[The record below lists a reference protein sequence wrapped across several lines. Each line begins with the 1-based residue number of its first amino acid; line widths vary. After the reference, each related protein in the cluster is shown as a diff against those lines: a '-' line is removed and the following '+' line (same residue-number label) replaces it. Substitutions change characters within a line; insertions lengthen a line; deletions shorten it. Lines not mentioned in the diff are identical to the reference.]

1 VIAFAEQSTQL
12 KRQFFELL
20 DKDLEFRYTVAG
32 YLGLSEILRRLE
44 EHDKRFEEILA
55 EIRALRE
62 DQHKLWENQN
72 KLWEEVRA
80 LREGQNRLWEEVRSL
95 REGQNKLWEE
105 VRALREDQHKL
116 WENQN
121 KLWEEVRALREDQ
134 YKLWEEVRAL
144 REGQDKL
151 WENTNRLWEEV
162 RALREDQRRL
172 WEGQERLWREL
183 RDVNVRLG
191 RVERTLEKLTLD
203 VEEEARI
210 VVEHRLRERGYE
222 VEVSSLVLPEVEVNL
237 YGVSRDLCIVGEAK
251 VRASSNVIDE
261 LNEKVQVLK
270 RLYPD
275 KLRPRLL
282 MVVYASTA
290 LPDLIERAEREGV
303 WVLKATGDVVRPRL

>member
-1 VIAFAEQSTQL
+1 MIDFAERSTQL

-55 EIRALRE
+55 EIKALRE
-62 DQHKLWENQN
+62 DQY

-95 REGQNKLWEE
+95 REGQNKLWEG
-105 VRALREDQHKL
+105 QNKL
-116 WENQN
+116 WESVN
-121 KLWEEVRALREDQ
+121 KLWEEV
-134 YKLWEEVRAL
+134 K
-144 REGQDKL
+144 
-151 WENTNRLWEEV
+151 
-162 RALREDQRRL
+162 ALREDQRRL

-183 RDVNVRLG
+183 RDVNVRLE

-210 VVEHRLRERGYE
+210 VVEHRLREMGYE

-237 YGVSRDLCIVGEAK
+237 YGVSGDLCIVGEAK
-251 VRASSNVIDE
+251 VRASSNAIDE

-270 RLYPD
+270 RLYPG

>member
-1 VIAFAEQSTQL
+1 MIDFAERSTQL

-55 EIRALRE
+55 EIKALRE
-62 DQHKLWENQN
+62 DQY

-105 VRALREDQHKL
+105 VKALREG
-116 WENQN
+116 QN
-121 KLWEEVRALREDQ
+121 KLWEEVKALREGQ
-134 YKLWEEVRAL
+134 NKLWEGQNKLWESVNKLWEEV
-144 REGQDKL
+144 K
-151 WENTNRLWEEV
+151 
-162 RALREDQRRL
+162 ALREDQRRL

-183 RDVNVRLG
+183 RDVNVRLE

-210 VVEHRLRERGYE
+210 VVEHRLREMGYE

-237 YGVSRDLCIVGEAK
+237 YGVSGDLCIVGEAK
-251 VRASSNVIDE
+251 VRASSNAIDE

-270 RLYPD
+270 RLYPG